1 VGFPPSRHPWL
12 TFAGY
17 GERVSDAPDSAPPD
31 DSEPTLAYPEPRPIP
46 YGSSPYAIT
55 LGPDA
60 TIAPAAIRRPIF
72 GWADVWTALL
82 GSIGI
87 SVLGVAAGFIW
98 LGLAPRATAH
108 VQGGEIGFGS
118 NVNKVF
124 AGADLSFAVIG
135 TVAGLL
141 CGVVGALVARRRGLA
156 VSLAMAIGGTSA
168 SLIASWLGRVISGG
182 SSTRWAAHA
191 GAASHHYFIALI
203 DRQFLLAWPLAGLV
217 VTFLVALF
225 TPDPLEPVEAIEPA
239 PVESA
244 PS

>member
-1 VGFPPSRHPWL
+1 M
-12 TFAGY
+12 
-17 GERVSDAPDSAPPD
+17 
-31 DSEPTLAYPEPRPIP
+31 P
-46 YGSSPYAIT
+46 YGSSPYAVT

-60 TIAPAAIRRPIF
+60 AIAPPAVRRPIF
-72 GWADVWTALL
+72 GWADAWTALL

-108 VQGGEIGFGS
+108 VQGGQIGFGS

-141 CGVVGALVARRRGLA
+141 CGAAGAILARRRGLA

-168 SLIASWLGRVISGG
+168 SVIAAWLGRQISGG
-182 SSTRWAAHA
+182 PPFRWAAHA
-191 GAASHHYFIALI
+191 GAGSHHYFIALI
-203 DRQFLLAWPLAGLV
+203 DRQFLIAWPLAGLV
-217 VTFLVALF
+217 VTFFVAVF
-225 TPDPLEPVEAIEPA
+225 TPDPIEELEPTEPA
-239 PVESA
+239 PIESA
-244 PS
+244 PN